1 MRLRNLLI
9 PLALLTAL
17 MAFGGTQALAK
28 GPDEGGK
35 SLLVDGL
42 LQPRGI
48 KVGPDGMLYVSEAGT
63 GGDKKVESG
72 GGTVYTGN
80 TGRISRIDPATG
92 KRTTVLDGIPSEWG
106 GNPNDDPSANG
117 IVDIAFIDNTLYYLS
132 TGGESIFPGHPAGIY
147 KVTINNKD
155 LASDSAKLLANVGA
169 FTAANPTIAVKN
181 GTQQD
186 VDPEGNPYS
195 MIVRGRSFYV
205 VDGNQNQ
212 VIQVTEGGSISRL
225 ADFGEH
231 VVSTGIA
238 SKDDGPLFVSTI
250 GQGPFL
256 PQDGRV
262 FQVGFPT
269 GNIIKI
275 ADGVTFLT
283 GLGFGPGGQLYAQSF
298 GEGFDDPSGP
308 KFGSGGIFKVND
320 DGTLS
325 TVITGFTAGTT
336 FTFIGDTAY
345 ALNDS
350 VNAFG
355 TGEIWKIANFSS
367 IVPGAPVGGEPE
379 AAPPTPAPPAH
390 APPAKPVGITPP
402 NTGSGPSDSD
412 SSTLWMIIMATAAC
426 GACGVAGGIAAKRR

>member
-1 MRLRNLLI
+1 MKLRNLLVPI
-9 PLALLTAL
+9 ALLAA
-17 MAFGGTQALAK
+17 MAFGGTYALAK
-28 GPDEGGK
+28 EPPADGGK
-35 SLLVDGL
+35 TLLTDGL

-48 KVGPDGMLYVSEAGT
+48 KASPDGMLYVAESGT
-63 GGDKKVESG
+63 GGTTKAIG
-72 GGTVYTGN
+72 GEAGTVYTGN
-80 TGRISRIDPATG
+80 TGRISKIDPATG
-92 KRTTVLDGIPSEWG
+92 TRTTVLDGIPSAWG
-106 GNPNDDPSANG
+106 GNPNDDPSSFG
-117 IVDIAFIDNTLYYLS
+117 IADIAFLDNTLYYLS
-132 TGGESIFPGHPAGIY
+132 TGGEKTFPGHPAGIY
-147 KVTINNKD
+147 KVTINRD
-155 LASDSAKLLANVGA
+155 PASNTAKLVANIGA

-181 GTQQD
+181 GTQED

-212 VIQVTEGGSISRL
+212 VIQVTEGGAISRL

-231 VVSTGIA
+231 VVSTGNA

-275 ADGVTFLT
+275 AGGVSFLT
-283 GLGFGPGGQLYAQSF
+283 GLAFGPGGQLYAQSF
-298 GEGFDDPSGP
+298 AEPADDPNGP
-308 KFGSGGIFKVND
+308 PFKFGTGGIFKVND

-325 TVITGFTAGTT
+325 AVITGFTAGTT

-367 IVPGAPVGGEPE
+367 IVPQSP
-379 AAPPTPAPPAH
+379 AAAMASSSRHIPTRTRPS
-390 APPAKPVGITPP
+390 VTGRTWCLLP
-402 NTGSGPSDSD
+402 N
-412 SSTLWMIIMATAAC
+412 C
-426 GACGVAGGIAAKRR
+426 RV

>member
-9 PLALLTAL
+9 PLALLMAV
-17 MAFGGTQALAK
+17 MAFGGTQTLAK
-28 GPDEGGK
+28 GPDDGGK
-35 SLLVDGL
+35 TLLVDGL

-48 KVGPDGMLYVSEAGT
+48 KAGPDGMLYVAEAGT
-63 GGDKKVESG
+63 GGDKKVEGG

-80 TGRISRIDPATG
+80 TGRISKIDPVTG
-92 KRTTVLDGIPSEWG
+92 KRTTVLDGIPSAWG
-106 GNPNDDPSANG
+106 GNANDDPSANG
-117 IVDIAFIDNTLYYLS
+117 LADIAFLDNTLYYLS

-147 KVTINNKD
+147 KVTIAKD
-155 LASDSAKLLANVGA
+155 PAASTAKLLANVGA

-181 GTQQD
+181 GTQED

-212 VIQVTEGGSISRL
+212 VIQVTEGGAISRL

-238 SKDDGPLFVSTI
+238 SKEDGPLFVSTI

-256 PQDGRV
+256 PEDGRV

-269 GNIIKI
+269 GNVVKI
-275 ADGVTFLT
+275 ASGVSFLT
-283 GLGFGPGGQLYAQSF
+283 GLAFGPGGQLYAQSF
-298 GEGFDDPSGP
+298 AEPTDDPNGP
-308 KFGSGGIFKVND
+308 PIKIGTGGIFKVNA
-320 DGTLS
+320 DGTLAA
-325 TVITGFTAGTT
+325 VITGFTAGTT

-345 ALNDS
+345 VLNDS
-350 VNAFG
+350 LNAFG

-367 IVPGAPVGGEPE
+367 ITPQAPAV
-379 AAPPTPAPPAH
+379 AAPTPPPAPQT
-390 APPAKPVGITPP
+390 KPVGITPP
-402 NTGSGPSDSD
+402 NTGSGPSSSD
-412 SSTLWMIIMATAAC
+412 SSMLWLITMAAAALGTLAIAR
-426 GACGVAGGIAAKRR
+426 GVATKRR